1 MKSKDEYNESSD
13 EDETP
18 VKAKSQNNG
27 VQQTDLAKW
36 KKFNRLEQKTKV
48 FIIKGGYHDL
58 RRALV
63 DRGWVENTDYSS
75 PCFDFKWTCKVAAVI
90 FSLSLSLFNIWF
102 IIGYLL
108 DRCRTLIMRISLS
121 SKW

>member
-75 PCFDFKWTCKVAAVI
+75 PCFDFKWTCKVEGCYSF
-90 FSLSLSLFNIWF
+90 FS
-102 IIGYLL
+102 
-108 DRCRTLIMRISLS
+108 
-121 SKW
+121 